1 MRLLVYTALMVAFA
15 GGCRDAVTKDG
26 DTPPVGDDTDT
37 EQDDLTDTP
46 ADDTDTSPPG
56 DDTDGPSDDTDGP
69 GDDTDSDLP
78 GDDTDAPADD
88 TDAPADD
95 TDVQGGDDTDVPPLV
110 YPTSTLIDFTAGGG
124 RVQSTQYHME
134 LSVGQPMMVQERRTQ
149 TYVLKVGIGTAF
161 QQ

>member
-88 TDAPADD
+88 TD
-95 TDVQGGDDTDVPPLV
+95 VQGGDDTDVPPLV